1 MKKRDIATLTVGT
14 MLGAALVGG
23 AHAAAG
29 VLAEPSWSPIYVDGE
44 QVQMTAYN
52 IAGNNYVKLRDIGQA
67 VGFNVY
73 YQNGVQ
79 VDSTAPY
86 TGEAP
91 AKTAPAQ
98 TAVRVS
104 SYKGKTLTAGDRSG
118 LIVTAGGVCT
128 VTSSNPAVIAVENV
142 SGNWVAIA
150 KSAGTAV
157 ITATD
162 GAGNSGSLTLTVE
175 DAAADSIDL
184 DANMD
189 VRQEMI
195 RLINQTRRENG
206 VPELEVNEALMK
218 ATQYCAANQFREH
231 GQHEWQA
238 MLDYGWPHGA
248 SFNLTYF
255 TVTDYTQV
263 AQKAIYNWINSPGHF
278 QTMISDTG
286 TCVGTGVLIVGSTA
300 YCFMAVGDPN
310 SHSPL

>member
-1 MKKRDIATLTVGT
+1 MKKRNIATLAVGT

-23 AHAAAG
+23 ANAAAG
-29 VLAEPSWSPIYVDGE
+29 VLAEPSWSPIYVDGK
-44 QVQMTAYN
+44 QINMTAYN
-52 IAGNNYVKLRDIGQA
+52 IAGNNYAKLRNIGQA

-73 YQNGVQ
+73 YQDGVR
-79 VDSTAPY
+79 VDSKSPY

-91 AKTAPAQ
+91 AKTALVQ
-98 TAVRVS
+98 TTVRVS
-104 SYKGKTLTAGDRSG
+104 SYKGNTLTAGDRSG
-118 LIVTAGGVCT
+118 LIITAAGACT
-128 VTSSNPAVIAVENV
+128 VVSSNPAVIAVENI
-142 SGNWVAIA
+142 SGNWVAVA

-157 ITATD
+157 VTVTD
-162 GAGNSGSLTLTVE
+162 SAGNSGSLTLTVE
-175 DAAADSIDL
+175 DAAAGSIDL

-206 VPELEVNEALMK
+206 VPELEVNDALMK
-218 ATQYCAANQFREH
+218 ATQYCAANQFRKH

-248 SFNLTYF
+248 CFNLTYF
-255 TVTDYTQV
+255 TVTDYTHV

-278 QTMISDTG
+278 QTMISGNG
-286 TCVGTGVLIVGSTA
+286 TCVGTGVLIVGNTA